1 MNGSARRVTVACLG
15 DVHGRIDRV
24 EEAVA
29 WLRGHAPD
37 LALVTGDFGTGAG
50 RGTDRALEETLSA
63 LEPLGAPVLWV
74 PGNHD
79 TRDLDGPGKVDR
91 RLLEV
96 AGLRVFGLGG
106 STPTPARLPYEWE
119 DAELDELEPPA
130 CDLLLVHD
138 PPAESSLDV
147 TVGGRH
153 VGSRTVRRWAEAGRA
168 EVLVCGHIHEAAGAE
183 RVGPTLC
190 YNAGSLGAPR
200 GAAQAGLLVRQPGGA
215 WHLCH
220 RLMESGEEWTV
231 RREPSGEERG

>member
-1 MNGSARRVTVACLG
+1 MTESPRRVTVACVG
-15 DVHGRIDRV
+15 DVHGRIDRL
-24 EEAVA
+24 EAAGA

-37 LALVTGDFGTGAG
+37 LVLVTGDFGVGAG
-50 RGTDRALEETLSA
+50 RGSGRALEDA
-63 LEPLGAPVLWV
+63 LAALDPLGAPVLWV

-91 RLLEV
+91 RLLEA

-119 DAELDELEPPA
+119 DQELEGLEPPA
-130 CDLLLVHD
+130 CDLLLAHD
-138 PPAESSLDV
+138 PPAGTSLDV

-153 VGSRTVRRWAEAGRA
+153 VGSRTVRRWAEAGGA

-200 GAAQAGLLVRQPGGA
+200 GDAQAGLLVREPGGG
-215 WHLCH
+215 WHLRH
-220 RLMESGEEWTV
+220 RLLESGEEWTV